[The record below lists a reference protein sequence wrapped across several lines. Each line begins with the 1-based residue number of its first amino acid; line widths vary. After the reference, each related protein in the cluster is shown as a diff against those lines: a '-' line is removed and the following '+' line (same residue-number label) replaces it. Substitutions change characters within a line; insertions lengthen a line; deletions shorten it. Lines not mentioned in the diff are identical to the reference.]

1 MSLREFLRFAM
12 MIRRT
17 GFPDFVES
25 SCRIVR
31 SGSDGAV
38 KGFADTVRGAD
49 DSDFLKRGWVFRFA
63 FPDRKAF
70 ISFSFVVRY
79 LL

>member
-1 MSLREFLRFAM
+1 MSLQEFPRFAM

-25 SCRIVR
+25 YDPVR
-31 SGSDGAV
+31 TAV

-49 DSDFLKRGWVFRFA
+49 DSDFLKRG
-63 FPDRKAF
+63 
-70 ISFSFVVRY
+70 
-79 LL
+79 